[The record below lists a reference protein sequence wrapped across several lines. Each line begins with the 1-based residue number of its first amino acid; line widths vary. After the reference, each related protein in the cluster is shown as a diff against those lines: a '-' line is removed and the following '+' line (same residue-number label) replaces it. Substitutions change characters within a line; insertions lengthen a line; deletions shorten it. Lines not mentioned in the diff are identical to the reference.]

1 MGAEPWS
8 YFVPYQPDV
17 EAALEA
23 LKQREF
29 AAGRYNK
36 GHAVVETG
44 GGYALVENGPAATIE
59 EACAQTDAD
68 GTRSILDMMGVSD
81 TPHEV
86 DSEDP
91 QLGFVAPLS
100 AEQLIGLY
108 GTDRPT
114 RATVGGG
121 GDVFELIDRG
131 LGVYFI
137 VYDGDRPSGLFF
149 AGYSYD

>member
-8 YFVPYQPDV
+8 YLVPYQPDV

-23 LKQREF
+23 LKQQEF
-29 AAGRYNK
+29 AAGRYNM
-36 GHAVVETG
+36 GYSAVQTG
-44 GGYALVENGPAATIE
+44 GGLALVENGPAATIE
-59 EACAQTDAD
+59 EALERTDAD

-91 QLGFVAPLS
+91 QFGFVAPLS

-108 GTDRPT
+108 GTDKPT
-114 RATVGGG
+114 RAIVGDG

-131 LGVYFI
+131 LGVYVI
-137 VYDGDRPSGLFF
+137 VYDGDRPSELFF